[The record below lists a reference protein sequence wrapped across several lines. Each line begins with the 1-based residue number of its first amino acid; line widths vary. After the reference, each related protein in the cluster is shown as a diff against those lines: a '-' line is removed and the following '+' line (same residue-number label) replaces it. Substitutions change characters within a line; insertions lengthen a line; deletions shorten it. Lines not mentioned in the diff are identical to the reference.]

1 VSEPTAP
8 PPGEPTGSTDRKALK
23 QEAAAAKARR
33 KAARPWY
40 TKKRFIIPLVLV
52 LLIILVN
59 LSDGEGGDTDGEV
72 ATEPTDETTTDE
84 SAEEAPEETTDDV
97 PDEVPDDAEFAG
109 IGQEARDGNFAFT
122 VNSLENI
129 GSTLEAEEEFMD
141 DAQASG
147 EFYVLDVTVEN
158 IGNEAQSLF
167 ASNQYLYD
175 ADERRFSAS
184 DDFEVLLAIDT
195 PVFEQL
201 NPGAVMDG
209 RVVFDVPEGVEI
221 EFAELHDSA
230 FSGGVLVD
238 LRE

>member
-1 VSEPTAP
+1 L
-8 PPGEPTGSTDRKALK
+8 G
-23 QEAAAAKARR
+23 
-33 KAARPWY
+33 
-40 TKKRFIIPLVLV
+40 
-52 LLIILVN
+52 
-59 LSDGEGGDTDGEV
+59 DGEGGDTDGEV

-84 SAEEAPEETTDDV
+84 SAEETPEETTDDV